1 MTTIFYRAAI
11 LLFCLATS
19 AGATEAKTMKKVE
32 GTEKMNDVTLT
43 QTIELEE
50 LGGAKLKAVGHA
62 LRNKKVAFMDFKVYV
77 GELLMPQDSTWTQ
90 KPSEFLAASPAGFQ
104 MTMLRDVPADKM
116 MNAFN
121 ESLKENEVD
130 VKSEPV
136 KAFLAAV
143 KKIGDL
149 KEKDAFLIVRK
160 KAEKTDDVLV
170 FIPGREKEIVS
181 GPAGWSDSI
190 LKIWGG
196 KAADSGLE
204 KMQKEIFKQ

>member
-1 MTTIFYRAAI
+1 MTTNFYRAAV
-11 LLFCLATS
+11 LTFFLSAT
-19 AGATEAKTMKKVE
+19 AGAADAKLIKKVE

-43 QTIELEE
+43 QSIEMEE
-50 LGGAKLKAVGHA
+50 LGGAKLKSVAHA
-62 LRNKKVAFMDFKVYV
+62 LRNKKVAFMNFKVYV
-77 GELLMPQDSTWTQ
+77 GELLMPADSSWTQ
-90 KPSEFLAASPAGFQ
+90 KPSEFLSSSPAGFQ
-104 MTMLRDVPADKM
+104 MTMLRDVPAEKM

-121 ESLKENEVD
+121 DSLKENEVD

-170 FIPGREKEIVS
+170 YIAGREKEIVS
-181 GPAGWSDSI
+181 GPSGWSDNI
-190 LKIWGG
+190 LKIWAG
-196 KAADSGLE
+196 KPADAGLE
-204 KMQKEIFKQ
+204 NMQKEIFK